1 MTASLA
7 LLLNACVWGLSWIP
21 FRTLARQDIHPLWS
35 TAIIYAASTAVM
47 IYLCRKDVLT
57 LRQRP
62 LLLLLALAAGLTNA
76 CFNTAVATGD
86 VVRVIL
92 LFYLMPVWAIILARL
107 MLREMLTVRSLA
119 KVTLGLCG
127 AGIIVGLDALGP
139 ASVAVGT
146 PATNPAD
153 ATALRTAAAIRL
165 PDLLAVAGGF
175 LFALNNVLLR
185 KLHPLP
191 GRFGTL
197 AMVSGGCIMG
207 LVAAVAWTLGSG
219 NPWPALNHPGP
230 WPTLALWAALFMAAN
245 ACLQYGASRLP
256 AAVTSVLMLS
266 EILFGSVSA
275 WWLGEADIGLKE
287 LVGGGLIA
295 AAALIRVQEAEP
307 ANGSGSTAQADKA
320 HA

>member
-21 FRTLARQDIHPLWS
+21 FRALAQQDVHPLWS
-35 TAIIYAASTAVM
+35 TAIIYSASTAVM
-47 IYLCRKDVLT
+47 IYLCRRDVRT

-62 LLLLLALAAGLTNA
+62 LLLGLALAAGLTNA
-76 CFNTAVATGD
+76 SFNTAVATGD
-86 VVRVIL
+86 VVRIIL
-92 LFYLMPVWAIILARL
+92 LFYLMPVWAIMLARL
-107 MLREMLTVRSLA
+107 MLGEHLTLRSLA
-119 KVTLGLCG
+119 KVGLGLSG
-127 AGIIVGLDALGP
+127 AGIVVGADALQSSMGGP
-139 ASVAVGT
+139 AAQA
-146 PATNPAD
+146 PAAQLQI
-153 ATALRTAAAIRL
+153 A
-165 PDLLAVAGGF
+165 DLLALAGGF

-197 AMVSGGCIMG
+197 AMVSGGCVMG
-207 LVAAVAWTLGSG
+207 LVTATAWTLYAGK
-219 NPWPALNHPGP
+219 PWPALGQTGP
-230 WPTLALWAALFMAAN
+230 WPTLLLWSLLFMAAN

-275 WWLGEADIGLKE
+275 WWLGQAEIGGKE

-295 AAALIRVQEAEP
+295 IAALLPISERKNDA
-307 ANGSGSTAQADKA
+307 A
-320 HA
+320 

>member
-1 MTASLA
+1 MTATLA

-21 FRTLARQDIHPLWS
+21 FRSLARQDIHPLWS

-47 IYLCRKDVLT
+47 IYLCRKDVRT

-62 LLLLLALAAGLTNA
+62 LLLGLALAAGLTNA

-92 LFYLMPVWAIILARL
+92 LFYLMPVWAIVLARL
-107 MLREMLTVRSLA
+107 LLHEALSLRSLL
-119 KVTLGLCG
+119 KVALGLAG
-127 AGIIVGLDALGP
+127 AAVVLGAETVSLP
-139 ASVAVGT
+139 LT
-146 PATNPAD
+146 LQTAD
-153 ATALRTAAAIRL
+153 V
-165 PDLLAVAGGF
+165 LAVAGGF

-185 KLHPLP
+185 RLHPLP

-197 AMVSGGCIMG
+197 AMVSGGCVMSLI
-207 LVAAVAWTLGSG
+207 AATVWTLMSASA
-219 NPWPALNHPGP
+219 WPPLAQSGP
-230 WPTLALWAALFMAAN
+230 WPTLLLWSLLFMAAN

-275 WWLGEADIGLKE
+275 WWLGQADIGMKE
-287 LVGGGLIA
+287 LVGGALITM
-295 AAALIRVQEAEP
+295 AALIPVGNDAQER
-307 ANGSGSTAQADKA
+307 SAQNAL
-320 HA
+320 